1 MHAHARTHARSA
13 IPCRG
18 SSTRHAT
25 RELHPKPREVATQA
39 VVLHDEEGGLTWRRA
54 DDATEAGAGAEHQRF
69 IFSNAIGV
77 Q

>member
-1 MHAHARTHARSA
+1 MRTRARTHGAPSRVAGAPPAMPGGAA
-13 IPCRG
+13 IN
-18 SSTRHAT
+18 
-25 RELHPKPREVATQA
+25 PKPREVATQA